1 MHGYAGE
8 FAPKLLPCFHSV
20 CASCARDLAKYKG
33 PGRRCPMCREDV
45 GYEELVDNFVVL
57 DMLDE
62 HQLTSGRER
71 ACSNECI
78 GDDANATHYCEL
90 CSKFLCQLCVS
101 MHSRQRA
108 TVGHTLVTMQELQ
121 SDAGRG
127 VLGRRSS
134 LRLDTTEFC
143 VKHPDHKLDL
153 FCVSCNMI
161 VCSKCALLEHP
172 PPMHT
177 LEGVDEIMAATASEI
192 QTLASKCDLV
202 ERRLDASRCGDVHVR
217 QHCRAYIPTHKHTH
231 THTHTHTHS
240 GAPYTIGGSSFTQMP
255 MKHVLISRDASLRLW
270 SLFGEEVRKQWRP
283 CYKRKRAGTRSGKAR
298 YVVLNVCV
306 CMCVYVCVC
315 VCVCVKCLI

>member
-231 THTHTHTHS
+231 THTHTHTHRS
-240 GAPYTIGGSSFTQMP
+240 TVHDWRQQLHTDADEACLDIERCQSEIVEFVRGRGQEAMEA
-255 MKHVLISRDASLRLW
+255 VLQEKESRDSEW
-270 SLFGEEVRKQWRP
+270 E
-283 CYKRKRAGTRSGKAR
+283 GKVCCAEC
-298 YVVLNVCV
+298 VCV
-306 CMCVYVCVC
+306 CVCVRVCVC
-315 VCVCVKCLI
+315 VCVC